1 MSKYVMSPVTHW
13 KPQEQEHMAQS
24 FDATCPTIAR
34 WVQEYGWIELGQDDM
49 SRSFIRA
56 LDDGGLVW
64 EGRKSYP
71 TLDAALQDLET
82 GLVAWMQE
90 QGL

>member
-1 MSKYVMSPVTHW
+1 
-13 KPQEQEHMAQS
+13 MAQS
-24 FDATCPTIAR
+24 LDAIYPTIVR
-34 WVQEYGWIELGQDDM
+34 WVQEYGWIEIGQDEM

-56 LDDGGLVW
+56 LDDGGMVW

-71 TLDAALQDLET
+71 TLDAALQALEA
-82 GLVAWMQE
+82 GLKEWMQE

>member
-1 MSKYVMSPVTHW
+1 
-13 KPQEQEHMAQS
+13 MAQS
-24 FDATCPTIAR
+24 FDATYPTIALR
-34 WVQEYGWIELGQDDM
+34 VQEYGWIEIGQDEI

-56 LDDGGLVW
+56 LDDGGMVW
-64 EGRKSYP
+64 ESQEHYS

-90 QGL
+90 QDL

>member
-1 MSKYVMSPVTHW
+1 
-13 KPQEQEHMAQS
+13 MAQS
-24 FDATCPTIAR
+24 LDAIYPTIVR
-34 WVQEYGWIELGQDDM
+34 WVQEYGWIEIGQDEM

-56 LDDGGLVW
+56 LDDEGMVW

-71 TLDAALQDLET
+71 TLDAALQDLEVE
-82 GLVAWMQE
+82 LIAWMQE